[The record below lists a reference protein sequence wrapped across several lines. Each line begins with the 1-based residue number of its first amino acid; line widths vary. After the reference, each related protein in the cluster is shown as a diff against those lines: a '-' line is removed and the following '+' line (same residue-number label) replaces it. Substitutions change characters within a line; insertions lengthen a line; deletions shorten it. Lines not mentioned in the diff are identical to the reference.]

1 MIKEA
6 KKIDFLTTGRQP
18 SEKEFARISEWIER
32 DKQKRAASKTSIRK
46 TLERTIVKNTSP
58 NKGMMQARLTNID

>member
-32 DKQKRAASKTSIRK
+32 DKQKTDNFFVAMI
-46 TLERTIVKNTSP
+46 
-58 NKGMMQARLTNID
+58 